1 LLWLLYFAAVR
12 HASDGKLRNVTTL
25 PRIGSV
31 WARRYPGYPQHDFD
45 FRVTG
50 VFTRDGVTYVEV
62 EELESGSPRRGLLE
76 YMFDHAEPVSNEAL
90 RGEP

>member
-1 LLWLLYFAAVR
+1 MTAR
-12 HASDGKLRNVTTL
+12 

-50 VFTRDGVTYVEV
+50 VFTRDDVTYIEV
-62 EELESGSPRRGLLE
+62 EELESGLPRRGLLE
-76 YMFDHAEPVSNEAL
+76 YMLDYAEPLSTEDLHDVAK
-90 RGEP
+90 GEQTR